1 MMLHNM
7 AIYDQKLIYER
18 ESGAALLTVEEI
30 EMFALNVGNG
40 VEISQP

>member
-1 MMLHNM
+1 MT
-7 AIYDQKLIYER
+7 IYDKKPICER
-18 ESGAALLTVEEI
+18 ESGAVLLAEEEI